1 MKSQIIRCR
10 NLPKNP
16 KTYEKIINV
25 KPVGLLIVTLIV
37 GVLITILKPYLAMSG
52 ISMIVL
58 SLFCL
63 IVMPDRDLC
72 KFTKDYLVLYNR
84 HNRDECSLIYWDEV
98 VSWHYEW
105 YKTYDQLVIEMID
118 GSTEI
123 QDMYSIGS
131 IKKSMNHHIP
141 GKMKKNKHFR
151 KDQR

>member
-1 MKSQIIRCR
+1 MKRS
-10 NLPKNP
+10 
-16 KTYEKIINV
+16 
-25 KPVGLLIVTLIV
+25 VGLLIVTLIV

-131 IKKSMNHHIP
+131 IKKSMDHHIP

>member
-1 MKSQIIRCR
+1 MKSQVIRCR
-10 NLPKNP
+10 NLPKDP

-25 KPVGLLIVTLIV
+25 KPVGLLI
-37 GVLITILKPYLAMSG
+37 IT
-52 ISMIVL
+52 L

-131 IKKSMNHHIP
+131 IKKSMDHHIP

>member
-1 MKSQIIRCR
+1 MNLAPLKSTVIDSAV
-10 NLPKNP
+10 LS
-16 KTYEKIINV
+16 TT
-25 KPVGLLIVTLIV
+25 VTFIGQHFLTSGIFV
-37 GVLITILKPYLAMSG
+37 QYFPPITILKPYLAMSG

-131 IKKSMNHHIP
+131 IKKSMDHHIP